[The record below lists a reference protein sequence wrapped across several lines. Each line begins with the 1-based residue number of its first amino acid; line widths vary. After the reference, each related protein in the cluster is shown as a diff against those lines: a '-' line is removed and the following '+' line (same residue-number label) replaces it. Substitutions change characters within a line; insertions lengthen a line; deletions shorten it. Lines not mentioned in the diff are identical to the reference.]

1 MSDAD
6 SYSEYLFRSKF
17 MSWKGYKERRVRQSI
32 KAVVTEREHL
42 LSLFQC
48 QAREICSFL
57 FPLSVRIL
65 TEITLDNIADIR
77 KWSLIHLWVIL
88 SVQLQQRTFTRL
100 DKEYLRAQ
108 NMVVNASNLASL
120 DMTTIIALL
129 GTDYGTVQQSGKVQ
143 SVFDIS

>member
-32 KAVVTEREHL
+32 KAVVTKRERL

-48 QAREICSFL
+48 QTSLSVAREICSFL

-77 KWSLIHLWVIL
+77 K
-88 SVQLQQRTFTRL
+88 
-100 DKEYLRAQ
+100 
-108 NMVVNASNLASL
+108 
-120 DMTTIIALL
+120 
-129 GTDYGTVQQSGKVQ
+129 
-143 SVFDIS
+143 